1 MSNHLRFYMSCFRK
15 CDTYNYLKEGSK
27 MYEDFFSE
35 RLAQLRESKNV
46 SAREMSLAI
55 GQNESY
61 INRIE
66 NKKSYPS
73 MQVFF
78 YICEYLQIT
87 PQEFFN
93 ETSTF
98 VEASQSTNEIS
109 TFVEDTEKLTPF
121 QLTIISALVKE
132 LVKYQQP

>member
-1 MSNHLRFYMSCFRK
+1 
-15 CDTYNYLKEGSK
+15 

-66 NKKSYPS
+66 NKKSY
-73 MQVFF
+73 
-78 YICEYLQIT
+78 
-87 PQEFFN
+87 
-93 ETSTF
+93 
-98 VEASQSTNEIS
+98 QSTNEIS

-121 QLTIISALVKE
+121 QLTLISALVKE

>member
-1 MSNHLRFYMSCFRK
+1 
-15 CDTYNYLKEGSK
+15 

-98 VEASQSTNEIS
+98 VEASQSTNEVS

-121 QLTIISALVKE
+121 QLTLISALVKE

>member
-1 MSNHLRFYMSCFRK
+1 MSNHLRFYMSYFYK

-87 PQEFFN
+87 PQEFFT
-93 ETSTF
+93 ESSSF
-98 VEASQSTNEIS
+98 VENSQSINENSIL
-109 TFVEDTEKLTPF
+109 VENTDKLTPL
-121 QLTIISALVKE
+121 QLTLISALVKE
-132 LVKYQQP
+132 LVKC

>member
-1 MSNHLRFYMSCFRK
+1 
-15 CDTYNYLKEGSK
+15 

-78 YICEYLQIT
+78 YICEYLHIT
-87 PQEFFN
+87 PVEFF
-93 ETSTF
+93 
-98 VEASQSTNEIS
+98 
-109 TFVEDTEKLTPF
+109 DTENKNPTKN
-121 QLTIISALVKE
+121 SE
-132 LVKYQQP
+132 LMGLIKNLNSEDLDMLITLIKRLKK